1 MHTCLPV
8 AFCLTISFFLTDCA
22 SEAPRQTP
30 IADPERPTSV
40 RVVAGVLGNP
50 KAAEQY
56 PNIYPRLMLCRQ
68 ARYCVL
74 AAARPVFPAR
84 CAMKIRRHH
93 GKLIPEG
100 TVVRNPEWAR
110 TLRRSAPIR
119 NRQAR

>member
-1 MHTCLPV
+1 M
-8 AFCLTISFFLTDCA
+8 
-22 SEAPRQTP
+22 
-30 IADPERPTSV
+30 

-56 PNIYPRLMLCRQ
+56 PNIYPRLMLYRQ

-74 AAARPVFPAR
+74 AATRPVFPAR

-100 TVVRNPEWAR
+100 TAVRNPELAR
-110 TLRRSAPIR
+110 TLRRIAARGRKDSTVANSPIGLLR
-119 NRQAR
+119 RFRADPQSPGTIRSQI